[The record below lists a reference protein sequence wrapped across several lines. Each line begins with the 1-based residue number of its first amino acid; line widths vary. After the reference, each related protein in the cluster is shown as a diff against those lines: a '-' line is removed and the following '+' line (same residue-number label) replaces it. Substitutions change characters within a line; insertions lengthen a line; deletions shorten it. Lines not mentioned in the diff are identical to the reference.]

1 MGYSG
6 ETNDINFS
14 SGTTA
19 FYGFLGFLINGES
32 TNAAGL
38 LESNVQMPFS
48 PGTISLLWCRVTTA
62 ATSSSTVTLR
72 KNSANASNTI
82 SINANTTGAFS
93 DTTPHNDSI
102 ATGDLIAVEVVA
114 GSSALI
120 IDIISC
126 TFAASPSSNTV
137 TRLGCMDEVPNAPSG
152 PATWYMPGAGVDSN
166 SGSFITSETSGVKL
180 RHRKAMTVKNLAA
193 YFFNNG
199 DPDTVTVHSRKNGAN
214 GNLTCNIASQSNT
227 LGQDTSNSDSIA
239 VGDDYDCSFAGQ
251 GNGSPGSGNLITVD
265 YIFTNGDC
273 IFACQNA
280 GVLASIPLSHN
291 ILVSGSLV
299 SGQSAETSAQV
310 TVNTAFQFSQL
321 TCNVTSNGITNAS
334 TINLRANSGNAGP
347 TVSITGSTTGIFNDN
362 TDTYSAATTDAID
375 YQVVTG
381 STGTSM
387 KIAFIAVWGNSAVQI
402 TPVTKYKHFRNVP
415 HMKPPFT
422 PNLDIGNQYTIFG

>member
-6 ETNDINFS
+6 ETNDVNFS
-14 SGTTA
+14 NGTTA

-32 TNAAGL
+32 TNGAGL
-38 LESNVQMPFS
+38 SESNVQMPLS

-62 ATSSSTVTLR
+62 ATTSSTVTLR
-72 KNSANASNTI
+72 KNNTNATNTF

-120 IDIISC
+120 IDIIAC

-152 PATWYMPGAGVDSN
+152 PATWYMPGAGVDAN

-214 GNLTCNIASQSNT
+214 GNLTCSIASQSNA

-239 VGDDYDCSFAGQ
+239 VGDDYDFSFAGQ
-251 GNGSPGSGNLITVD
+251 GNGSPGSGNMITVD
-265 YIFTNGDC
+265 YISANGDC

-280 GVLASIPLSHN
+280 AGTSFNTSVTQYFG
-291 ILVSGSLV
+291 VSGSLV

-334 TINLRANSGNAGP
+334 TINLRTNSGNAGP

-362 TDTYSAATTDAID
+362 ASAALNEMMLLKYLVID
-375 YQVVTG
+375 P
-381 STGTSM
+381 
-387 KIAFIAVWGNSAVQI
+387 GNS
-402 TPVTKYKHFRNVP
+402 
-415 HMKPPFT
+415 
-422 PNLDIGNQYTIFG
+422 